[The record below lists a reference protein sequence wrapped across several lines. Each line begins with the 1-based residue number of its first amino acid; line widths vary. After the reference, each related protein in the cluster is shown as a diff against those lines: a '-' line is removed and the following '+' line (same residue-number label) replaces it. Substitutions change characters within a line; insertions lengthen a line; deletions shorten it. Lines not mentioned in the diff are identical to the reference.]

1 MLRLHQVRTAASSES
16 STVQLP
22 CLEQK
27 STNTALWWPTAVN
40 ARFQSLVVKYLRGL
54 TEDFMA
60 QDQPTARKTKCQNKA
75 LFSTFVLSKTD
86 HMFVCFLFCLFE
98 TLRSTEV
105 LKGVQAFT

>member
-40 ARFQSLVVKYLRGL
+40 ARFQSLVVKYLD
-54 TEDFMA
+54 DFMA